1 MQLRF
6 ALGAVLDKG
15 YRHPVLHRSNDT
27 GQISGNREEGIR
39 NKFGGQA
46 ADTGHWRGSNES
58 QKATVR
64 IATGGTPAWE
74 IGCGHCPQRLPCQR
88 ELAKIFDF

>member
-1 MQLRF
+1 M
-6 ALGAVLDKG
+6 
-15 YRHPVLHRSNDT
+15 
-27 GQISGNREEGIR
+27 

-64 IATGGTPAWE
+64 IDTGGTPEAPGLW
-74 IGCGHCPQRLPCQR
+74 
-88 ELAKIFDF
+88 ELAPEATEGFTAGTFP